1 MFVLDTTVVS
11 ELMRAE
17 PAPAV
22 VDWLDAQPAT
32 DLWFTAIAAAELL
45 YGATRLPPG
54 RRRTDLTE
62 RIEAMLAEDFARRVL
77 PFDEVAAA
85 HYADIAANREAA
97 GRPISM
103 ADAQIAAIVRSHG
116 AILVTRNVTDFIDTG
131 VTLVDPWRS
140 GPVFS

>member
-1 MFVLDTTVVS
+1 
-11 ELMRAE
+11 MRVE
-17 PAPAV
+17 PAQAV
-22 VDWLDAQPAT
+22 IDWLDAQPAT
-32 DLWFTAIAAAELL
+32 DLWLTAIAAAELL
-45 YGATRLPPG
+45 HGATRLPHG
-54 RRRTDLTE
+54 RRRAALAE
-62 RIEAMLAEDFARRVL
+62 RIEAMLTEDFAQRVL

-85 HYADIAANREAA
+85 HYADIAASREAA

-116 AILVTRNVTDFIDTG
+116 AILVTRDVTEFTGTG